1 MIEEH
6 GDRGRT
12 LTAGEHGETHQGE
25 LAVNVGADRLVPVS
39 LWGLAGVGGATST
52 WRVLYQVLQ
61 DSGWYWAGIE
71 RQH

>member
-12 LTAGEHGETHQGE
+12 LTAGQHGETHQGE

-39 LWGLAGVGGATST
+39 LWGFAGVRGAAST
-52 WRVLYQVLQ
+52 RRVLYQVLKS
-61 DSGWYWAGIE
+61 SGSY
-71 RQH
+71 